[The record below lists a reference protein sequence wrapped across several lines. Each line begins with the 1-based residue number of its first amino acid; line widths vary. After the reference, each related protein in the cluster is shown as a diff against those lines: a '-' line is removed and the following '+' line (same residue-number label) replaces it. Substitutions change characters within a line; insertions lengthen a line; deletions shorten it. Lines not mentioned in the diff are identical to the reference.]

1 MLIRFFFFVREE
13 VLRITSKIDEPGPL
27 NRPITIS
34 VLVAW
39 ILVYFC
45 IWKGVRT
52 TGKVSKMG
60 FAV

>member
-1 MLIRFFFFVREE
+1 MSLSELFILYINRKET
-13 VLRITSKIDEPGPL
+13 LKISSGIDEPGSL
-27 NRPITIS
+27 NVPITIS

-52 TGKVSKMG
+52 TGKVIT
-60 FAV
+60 